1 MNKIVLVVYTVCILC
16 STMVSYSNAKIV
28 SSGGAALA
36 MHHLDVS
43 SEELAKTN
51 HHSRNSHNHIHN
63 HHQRHN
69 VHHYDVVTANE
80 GK

>member
-1 MNKIVLVVYTVCILC
+1 MNKIVLVVYAVCVLC
-16 STMVSYSNAKIV
+16 SNIIVYSNAKIV

-43 SEELAKTN
+43 SEELI
-51 HHSRNSHNHIHN
+51 HHSRNNHNHIHN

-69 VHHYDVVTANE
+69 IHHYDVVTANE